1 MNTMTVLAKKIGED
15 RAWPESTS
23 GSVGIHEELIH
34 DIAQQRLSIP
44 GRQSC
49 LDLNQDQAP
58 STVSSMEQQRATATR
73 AVVNLDQMFPD
84 KPRLRPSE
92 ATFTPLQEW
101 EGYVVDVSEETFT
114 ARLIDLTSSD
124 EQEEEEADFPVAE
137 LSDSDQQMLRPGAI
151 FRWAIGYRRTR
162 GGTKERISRIILRR
176 LPAWTARELKE
187 NRRKAEE
194 LAAILQGE

>member
-15 RAWPESTS
+15 RTWLESTS
-23 GSVGIHEELIH
+23 GFVGIYEELIH
-34 DIAQQRLSIP
+34 DIAQQRLAIA
-44 GRQSC
+44 GRKSY
-49 LDLNQDQAP
+49 LDLEQDQAP
-58 STVSSMEQQRATATR
+58 STVSSREQQHATATR
-73 AVVNLDQMFPD
+73 AVVNLDQLFPD
-84 KPRLRPSE
+84 KPRLRPRE

-101 EGYVVDVSEETFT
+101 EGYVVDVGKETFT
-114 ARLIDLTSSD
+114 ARLIDLTSND
-124 EQEEEEADFPVAE
+124 AQEEEEADFPVTD

-162 GGTKERISRIILRR
+162 GGTKERISRIVFRR

-194 LAAILQGE
+194 LAAALQGE